1 MKKKFRLENLGC
13 ANCAEKMCAGIMKID
28 GVEEC
33 GINFIAQKMTLVAA
47 DEAFD
52 AIVEA
57 AQAVVSKYEPDCK
70 IVR

>member
-1 MKKKFRLENLGC
+1 MR
-13 ANCAEKMCAGIMKID
+13 AGIMKID